1 MDDLLPCPN
10 PWCISHCRRDPE
22 IFELHKPIPM
32 DHADFPNKW
41 TVACPVCPMHGP
53 PSDTKE
59 GAMAAWNTRRPDLA
73 AEVERLRGEN
83 AQIKSLVAELDQR
96 IEALGGCSD
105 GSCVIKRPKGM
116 HTNGGC
122 RCPRDGGKMI
132 CFTAYVEYFRRM
144 ARAALGEQP

>member
-1 MDDLLPCPN
+1 MSDELKPCPLCQSN
-10 PWCISHCRRDPE
+10 RVTAWSPGSYWELPKKRGVIHCSDCGCSAPE
-22 IFELHKPIPM
+22 K
-32 DHADFPNKW
+32 
-41 TVACPVCPMHGP
+41 
-53 PSDTKE
+53 
-59 GAMAAWNTRRPDLA
+59 AWNTRQPDLA

-105 GSCVIKRPKGM
+105 GSCIIKRPKGM